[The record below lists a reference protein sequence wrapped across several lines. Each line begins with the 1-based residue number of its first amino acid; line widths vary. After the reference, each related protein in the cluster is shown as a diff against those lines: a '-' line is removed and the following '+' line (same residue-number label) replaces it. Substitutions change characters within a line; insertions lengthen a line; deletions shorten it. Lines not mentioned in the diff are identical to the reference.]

1 MQKTG
6 LSLGANRRANMV
18 VRNNRLIADNGM
30 KLVNVDNSIAE
41 EVWLSPSDNINNW
54 REVTEAEALAIEEE
68 ERRKADEE
76 ANEST
81 NE

>member
-1 MQKTG
+1 
-6 LSLGANRRANMV
+6 MV

-54 REVTEAEALAIEEE
+54 REVTEAEALAGVPSVVTYAYDEEE
-68 ERRKADEE
+68 DNVVE
-76 ANEST
+76 
-81 NE
+81 